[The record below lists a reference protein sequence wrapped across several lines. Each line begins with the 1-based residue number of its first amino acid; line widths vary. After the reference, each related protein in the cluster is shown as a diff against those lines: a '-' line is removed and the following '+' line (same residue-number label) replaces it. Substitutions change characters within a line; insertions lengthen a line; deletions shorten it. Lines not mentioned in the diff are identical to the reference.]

1 MDTVIRALALIGF
14 ISVCGVILL
23 FLIYLFVE
31 ARKLINELIYR
42 YQYKHRFDKPPIA
55 KCYCRDCSK
64 WDPIDGEC
72 SDHCNSRHMADKW
85 FCCFADP
92 LTKDEAEKRR
102 KQYELLN

>member
-23 FLIYLFVE
+23 FLIYLFIE

-55 KCYCRDCSK
+55 KCYCRDCKYYDIATNKCYGFDGYNSK
-64 WDPIDGEC
+64 L
-72 SDHCNSRHMADKW
+72 MADSW
-85 FCCFADP
+85 FCCFAEP
-92 LTKDEAEKRR
+92 REKEN
-102 KQYELLN
+102 K

>member
-42 YQYKHRFDKPPIA
+42 YKYKHRFDKPPIA
-55 KCYCRDCSK
+55 KCYCRDCK
-64 WDPIDGEC
+64 FWDNKNGEC
-72 SDHCNSRHMADKW
+72 HSHHTAPGYHMADCW
-85 FCCFADP
+85 FCYFAEP
-92 LTKDEAEKRR
+92 ITGEVF
-102 KQYELLN
+102 KQREE